1 MPLVVNEETRRP
13 ECATPLEMPERIEL
27 DGLVLRRLREG
38 DAPASFERYA
48 SDPEVCRWLGIKQVR
63 ARVME
68 KAGLVRESR
77 LRRYAINP
85 NVSLEPTDA
94 LLYARVR
101 D

>member
-13 ECATPLEMPERIEL
+13 ERATPLEMPERIEL

-38 DAPASFERYA
+38 DAPAIFERYA

-63 ARVME
+63 AHVME
-68 KAGLVRESR
+68 KAGLVREGR

>member
-13 ECATPLEMPERIEL
+13 ERATPLEMPERIEL

-38 DAPASFERYA
+38 DAPATFERYA

-68 KAGLVRESR
+68 KAGMVLEGR
-77 LRRYAINP
+77 LRRHMISP
-85 NVSLEPTDA
+85 NVSLEPGDG
-94 LLYARVR
+94 LLYAKTR